1 MDSLSREVVKIFSS
15 LSSQQQQQQQQQ
27 PLQGKRTTQDDAFSR
42 ESVARLKQTISNPN
56 TSTATMKDNMVK
68 LIYGEM
74 MGYPVQFGAI
84 YALKLAQSGQTVAE
98 KRAGYVACSLLL
110 LDGNELN
117 IMLVNTLQKD
127 LSSSNYHHVI
137 VALITLCSMTLTD
150 VIPALVTPVLQVFS
164 HPQETVRKR
173 AVIALKRFYIQLPE
187 MVLPYLNQLKDALR
201 DPEPSVMSAAL
212 GLFAEIVKDHAEDN
226 KDLVPILIRILKQVV
241 EGRLPKGYM
250 YHGMPA
256 PWIQVRCLHL
266 MALLGFNDLSA
277 SKAMTPVVMAAFH
290 RAAQGVDAAFA
301 VLFEVIKTLNTFHPD
316 IILELV
322 QSTDPHTNPL
332 LVISRFATSAN
343 PNLRYLGMAL
353 LDQVLP
359 QAWCDTWWTDSLLTA
374 VVESLDSRDASLQ
387 RRTLDLLFRLLTRE
401 NSLNIIERLT
411 VALHSTE
418 DPLQRDKL
426 LGQILRGSEAF
437 GQSEEWYVDS
447 VFALLASQ
455 NPAVTLH
462 AAELVI
468 NVLERGKIK
477 W

>member
-15 LSSQQQQQQQQQ
+15 LSLQQ
-27 PLQGKRTTQDDAFSR
+27 PLQGKRATQDDAFSR
-42 ESVARLKQTISNPN
+42 KSIARLEQTISDPN
-56 TSTATMKDNMVK
+56 ISTAAMKDNMVK

-84 YALKLAQSGQTVAE
+84 YALKLAQSGQTIAE

-127 LSSSNYHHVI
+127 LSSSNYHHVV
-137 VALITLCSMTLTD
+137 VALITLCNMTLTD
-150 VIPALVTPVLQVFS
+150 VIPALVTPVLQVLS
-164 HPQETVRKR
+164 HPQEAVRKR
-173 AVIALKRFYIQLPE
+173 AVIALKRFYAQFPE
-187 MVLPYLNQLKDALR
+187 MVLSHLNQLKDALR

-212 GLFAEIVKDHAEDN
+212 GLFAEIVKDHPEDN
-226 KDLVPILIRILKQVV
+226 KDLVPILIRILKQIV
-241 EGRLPKGYM
+241 EGRLPKGYL

-256 PWIQVRCLHL
+256 PWIQIRCLRL
-266 MALLGFNDLSA
+266 MAALGYNDLSA
-277 SKAMTPVVMAAFH
+277 STAMTPVVMDAFRKAAH
-290 RAAQGVDAAFA
+290 GVDAAFA
-301 VLFEVIKTLNTFHPD
+301 VLLEIIKTLNTFHPD
-316 IILELV
+316 IILKLV

-374 VVESLDSRDASLQ
+374 VVESLDSRDVSLQ
-387 RRTLDLLFRLLTRE
+387 RRTLDLLFRLLTRD

-411 VALHSTE
+411 VAFHTTE
-418 DPLQRDKL
+418 DPLQREKL
-426 LGQILRGSEAF
+426 LGQILCGSASF
-437 GQSEEWYVDS
+437 GQSEACQTRSNNSSFCSIGHD
-447 VFALLASQ
+447 
-455 NPAVTLH
+455 
-462 AAELVI
+462 
-468 NVLERGKIK
+468 
-477 W
+477 